1 MSDDGTA
8 IADGAAEGVTGDPIA
23 VVDSPAT
30 SGAQLD
36 FLAER
41 FHIRFDSPLPGF
53 DTPQARAFLASD
65 EREGASSC
73 FALIC
78 QFGVPHRPKPLAQL
92 IAKEGP
98 NMLRLLA
105 AGVVNAPSHGGRR
118 LALVFQQPQGGRL
131 SEATLANG
139 QPLPETLVISSLLPD
154 LVAALQ
160 YYEERDVVH
169 RAVRPD
175 NLFFL
180 DSGRRAILLGEC
192 ITSPP
197 GSDQPAAYE
206 PIERTVA
213 VPSGRGQGT
222 RASDCFALGVTL
234 VALLTGRDPT
244 AGRTDKELFQ
254 QRIEKGS
261 YWVLASETGLPGSSR
276 DLIKGLLCDTPENR
290 WTLDDVKQWCRTK
303 SLSPRPG
310 EVAQRA
316 KRPFQFCNED
326 YYFDRSLTIALSR
339 RTAEAIEVVKSGKL
353 EAWVRGGLDDS
364 QTADR
369 IADLT
374 EDAKKKRTQGE
385 QGQGEGDVLVS
396 HVCRVID
403 PASPIFYRGL
413 FVSVD
418 GLGPALAEMIRRNDQ
433 AGLEIFKELLLTDLP
448 GAWLV
453 SRQLSG
459 VKKSAAEGQ
468 ILRLRG
474 YLANQALGNGMER
487 CLYELNPALPCVS
500 RFVEGDHATD
510 IRSLIKALDAVSRTA
525 DSSTNLV
532 DRHVAAYIAEKWE
545 NGVRRLSAITK
556 AGSDDAQRRC
566 AILHLFADLQKS
578 QDSGPLPGLSAW
590 LASYLMPVAEGFHNR
605 LQRQA
610 LTTKLEN
617 LAPQG
622 DLVAIDKLFRGRQTH
637 ALDARAYK
645 QAVTDY
651 AVMEH
656 VIEAY
661 KTGTRARAE
670 LAVRI
675 AAKYAVS
682 VGYSLLTLSLLG
694 VSAAAV
700 L

>member
-1 MSDDGTA
+1 M
-8 IADGAAEGVTGDPIA
+8 
-23 VVDSPAT
+23 
-30 SGAQLD
+30 
-36 FLAER
+36 
-41 FHIRFDSPLPGF
+41 
-53 DTPQARAFLASD
+53 
-65 EREGASSC
+65 
-73 FALIC
+73 
-78 QFGVPHRPKPLAQL
+78 
-92 IAKEGP
+92 
-98 NMLRLLA
+98 
-105 AGVVNAPSHGGRR
+105 
-118 LALVFQQPQGGRL
+118 
-131 SEATLANG
+131 ANG
-139 QPLPETLVISSLLPD
+139 QPLPETLVISSLLPE

-160 YYEERDVVH
+160 YYQERDVVH

-180 DSGRRAILLGEC
+180 DSGRREILLGEC

-206 PIERTVA
+206 TIERALA

-222 RASDCFALGVTL
+222 TANDCFALGVTL

-310 EVAQRA
+310 EVVQRA
-316 KRPFQFCNED
+316 KRPFQFCTED

-369 IADLT
+369 IADLM
-374 EDAKKKRTQGE
+374 EDVKKKRTQGE
-385 QGQGEGDVLVS
+385 QGQGEGEVLVS
-396 HVCRVID
+396 HVCCVID

-433 AGLEIFKELLLTDLP
+433 DGLEILKELLLTDLP

-468 ILRLRG
+468 MLRLRG
-474 YLANQALGNGMER
+474 YLANQALGNGIER

-532 DRHVAAYIAEKWE
+532 DRHVAAFIAEKWE
-545 NGVRRLSAITK
+545 NGIRRLTAITK
-556 AGSDDAQRRC
+556 AGSDDAQRRF
-566 AILHLFADLQKS
+566 AILRLFADLQKS
-578 QDSGPLPGLSAW
+578 QDSGPVPGLSAW

-605 LQRQA
+605 LQRQS
-610 LTTKLEN
+610 LITKLEN

-622 DLVAIDKLFRGRQTH
+622 DLAAIDKLFRGRQTRE
-637 ALDARAYK
+637 LDARAYN
-645 QAVTDY
+645 QAVADY
-651 AVMEH
+651 AAMEH
-656 VIEAY
+656 VIEAH

-670 LAVRI
+670 MAVRI